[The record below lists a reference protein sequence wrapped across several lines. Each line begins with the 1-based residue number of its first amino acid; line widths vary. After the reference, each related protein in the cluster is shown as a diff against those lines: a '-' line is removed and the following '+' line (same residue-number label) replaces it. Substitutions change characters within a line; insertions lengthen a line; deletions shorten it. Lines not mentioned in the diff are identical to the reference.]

1 MGRPINKRYFGTG
14 AGNQIKVRFKTGGTE
29 YDGYIVKQ
37 TGSKRFTVSDGTR
50 TITGYLVNKSTGGLD
65 NGDIIINVLTD
76 AGTYVQATKLYS
88 RVAITEDNQKI
99 AWNFADDQADGA
111 VRVADVEGSI
121 QQTITLDTDLV
132 QQPGVTEPDPITYTV
147 VASGVGDLTY
157 QWQLDA
163 GTTGTWADINGATSA
178 SYTIDP
184 TANATDD
191 GNSLRVI
198 VSSASGAADPVTS
211 TEVLLSVSA

>member
-132 QQPGVTEPDPITYTV
+132 QQLGVTEPDPITYTV

-211 TEVLLSVSA
+211 TEVLLSVSV